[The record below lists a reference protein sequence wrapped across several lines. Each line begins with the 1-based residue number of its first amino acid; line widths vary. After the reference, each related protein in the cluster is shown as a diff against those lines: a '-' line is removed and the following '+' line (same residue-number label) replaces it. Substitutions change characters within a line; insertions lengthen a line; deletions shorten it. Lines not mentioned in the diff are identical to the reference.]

1 MHACMHTYIH
11 TWLRLY
17 KLGCLNTEGA
27 KYNYK
32 TKTIKVEYKREP
44 ISNEAINDTTI
55 ISFKNNGNNIY
66 TEIAYSGGY
75 PFSISG
81 DIRSVPS

>member
-1 MHACMHTYIH
+1 MSRNAA
-11 TWLRLY
+11 
-17 KLGCLNTEGA
+17 GFA

-66 TEIAYSGGY
+66 TEIEIKNHTQRNVANRINYQGLT
-75 PFSISG
+75 
-81 DIRSVPS
+81 